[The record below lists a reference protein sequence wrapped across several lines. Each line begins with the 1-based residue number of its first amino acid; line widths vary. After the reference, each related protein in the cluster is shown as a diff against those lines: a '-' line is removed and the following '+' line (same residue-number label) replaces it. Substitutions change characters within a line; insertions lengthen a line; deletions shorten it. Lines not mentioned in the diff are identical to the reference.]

1 MQPFVAFDHVQLA
14 MPHGEEERARAFYVD
29 VLGMTTVPKPPDL
42 AARGGLWFASGS
54 LALHLGVD
62 PNFVPA
68 AKAHVALRCRDY
80 AGMVA
85 RLKSAGYGVIPAGT
99 FEDGLEHAFLADPFG
114 NRIELVSAP
123 PAL

>member
-1 MQPFVAFDHVQLA
+1 
-14 MPHGEEERARAFYVD
+14 MPPGEEERARAFYGD
-29 VLGMTTVPKPPDL
+29 ILGMTRVAKPDEP
-42 AARGGLWFASGS
+42 AGRGGLWFASGP

-62 PNFVPA
+62 PNYVPA
-68 AKAHVALRCRDY
+68 AKTHVALRCRDY
-80 AGMVA
+80 AGLVA

-123 PAL
+123 GP